1 VYNVINLGSSDR
13 ILITILMMERVRMM
27 SNSRIEQ
34 LKKLIDKD
42 PNTPLGR
49 YGLANELFKS
59 ELYEDAVVE
68 INEYLKLKDDEGA
81 VYRMLA
87 ECYVRTGDIESAKE
101 SYHKGI
107 EAANRHGHPSMAEE
121 FEEAIEFLDE

>member
-1 VYNVINLGSSDR
+1 
-13 ILITILMMERVRMM
+13 M

-34 LKKLIDKD
+34 LKTLINRD
-42 PNTPLGR
+42 PHNPLGR

-59 ELYEDAVVE
+59 ELYEDAIVE

-87 ECYVRTGDIESAKE
+87 ECYVRTGKIEEAKQ
-101 SYHKGI
+101 SYQKGV

-121 FEEAIEFLDE
+121 FEEALEFLDE

>member
-1 VYNVINLGSSDR
+1 
-13 ILITILMMERVRMM
+13 MMTH
-27 SNSRIEQ
+27 SRIEQ
-34 LKKLIDKD
+34 LKVLIDKD
-42 PNTPLGR
+42 PNNPLGR

-59 ELYEDAVVE
+59 ELFEDAIIE

-87 ECYVRTGDIESAKE
+87 ECYVRMGNIEEAKQT
-101 SYHKGI
+101 YQKGV

-121 FEEAIEFLDE
+121 FEEALEFLDE